1 MKDRN
6 CKRPLLVST
15 ATVAIGIAALA
26 GTPPAAAQAQE
37 GQVGAPTSPLDDAVQ
52 QQNQII
58 VTGSRIVRRDL
69 EANSPLVTVGQ
80 DEFESRSGVTV
91 EETLNDLPQ
100 FTPAGSAS
108 LQSTAGTAFTGADQA
123 PGAATLDLRGLGANR
138 SLVLLNGRR
147 AQPVNAQLVVDV
159 NTIPSAAIRN
169 VEVITGGAAAVYG
182 ADAIA
187 GVVNFILRDDF
198 EGLELN
204 GQAGISEV
212 GDAEQYQ
219 VSGLIGGNFADDR
232 GNAMV
237 GLSWSKRQAAYQRN
251 RDFYTSA
258 WNDPNTVVG
267 VGGIPQTVAV
277 VGGVNYGVN
286 PDGSLFRTNDAT
298 NPAPDAFSG
307 AYNGPLNDLVE
318 GAGFK
323 LNPSQTGQRSIGFND
338 PDSYNS
344 IPLERYSLFGS
355 AHYDITD
362 AIQFFVEGNF
372 THTDAYAQSFAGT
385 AGNIWAITVPY
396 TTANDDPRS
405 ETFGATRNNWHPV
418 SPQLAT
424 LLNSRTRAARPGE
437 PGYITPTEGNPTPVQ
452 PIVSGANDPWTM
464 SRGLNFLGRLFIETS
479 SDIYQLTGG
488 LRGEVGL
495 KDWTWEVYGS
505 HGNTSVIARQP
516 QGAVSYANLQALI
529 GGTTTGTTRSPT
541 INGPWS
547 QNWSNGATFN
557 PQTCTSGI
565 PIFNPDGSVPAPT
578 GGNVDGVVV
587 SEDCKNYATLELN
600 NVTKLEQ
607 NVVEATMQGG
617 LFENWAGEVRFAAG
631 ATYRDADFSYAPDT
645 GNSGEQLSTGVVNQ
659 IALPN
664 PTSGKINVKEVYGE
678 LLVPLLSDFPL
689 VENLELELGGRYSK
703 YSLSGSEFT
712 FKALAD
718 WRVTDWFRIRGG
730 YQKANR
736 APNIFELFAPVA
748 GALTST
754 NDPCINIA
762 GTTPDY
768 GNVAG
773 NPNLINLQVACEQLI
788 VRDGGFDY
796 VTLAEDPTAVAQN
809 PADYPD
815 RNGFDRTR
823 MSNHRSTLGY
833 NIPFPFT
840 IGLQQGNTDLASEKA
855 DTITA
860 GAVLSSPFA
869 SSLLQRATLTVDY
882 YQINLKGTIDEPTG
896 VEVYTQCLS
905 PQYNERMSS
914 APGTYT
920 GAQLLEG
927 NRFCDLI
934 NRFPFDT
941 AGVRGAVDSGTDRT
955 FDAPFINK
963 GGTKT
968 AGIDVTFNWTA
979 DFADLGLGLPGAI
992 NFNGSANFLLY
1003 FKESAFPGAPYT
1015 DLKGTAE
1022 NLAFDHKL
1030 FGTVTYLGD
1039 TFSVGLRGRYLPSI
1053 DPSPFAAAG
1062 TQGADEHTEF
1072 DLFGRYQVTDM
1083 LEARAGVDN
1092 LFDAD
1097 PEIFGATA
1105 TNAAR
1110 GSTLG
1115 VYDTI
1120 GRSYYFGLRWRL

>member
-1 MKDRN
+1 MKER
-6 CKRPLLVST
+6 KFRRPLLVST
-15 ATVAIGIAALA
+15 AAAAIGFTVVA
-26 GTPPAAAQAQE
+26 GTAPAAAQAQE
-37 GQVGAPTSPLDDAVQ
+37 GRIGAPASPLDDAVEQ
-52 QQNQII
+52 QDQII

-80 DEFESRSGVTV
+80 EQFENRSAVTV

-100 FTPAGSAS
+100 FTPAGSSALS
-108 LQSTAGTAFTGADQA
+108 SSAGTAFTGADQA

-138 SLVLLNGRR
+138 SLVLVNGRR

-159 NTIPSAAIRN
+159 NTIPSAAIRS

-219 VSGLIGGNFADDR
+219 VSGLVGGNFADDR

-237 GLSWSKRQAAYQRN
+237 GVSWSKRQAAYQRN
-251 RDFYTSA
+251 RDFYTRA

-267 VGGIPQTVAV
+267 VGGFPQTVAV

-307 AYNGPLNDLVE
+307 AYNGPLNDLAE

-344 IPLERYSLFGS
+344 IPLERYSLFGT

-372 THTDAYAQSFAGT
+372 THTDAYAQSFSGT

-396 TTANDDPRS
+396 SQANDDPDS
-405 ETFGATRNNWHPV
+405 PTFGANQSNFHPV
-418 SPQLAT
+418 SRQLAD
-424 LLNSRTRAARPGE
+424 LLNARAANVAGVPGA
-437 PGYITPTEGNPTPVQ
+437 Q
-452 PIVSGANDPWTM
+452 QPWTM

-488 LRGEVGL
+488 LRGDVGL

-505 HGNTSVIARQP
+505 HGNTSVVAQQP
-516 QGAVSYANLQALI
+516 QGAISFGNLQALI
-529 GGTTTGTTRSPT
+529 GGTTSGTTRSPT
-541 INGPWS
+541 VNGPWS

-565 PIFNPDGSVPAPT
+565 PIFNPDGSVPAPS
-578 GGNVDGVVV
+578 GNNVDGVVV
-587 SEDCKNYATLELN
+587 SEDCKSYATLELN

-607 NVVEATMQGG
+607 NVVEATLQGG
-617 LFENWAGEVRFAAG
+617 LFNNWAGEVRFAAG

-664 PTSGKINVKEVYGE
+664 PTTGKINVKEVYGE
-678 LLVPLLSDFPL
+678 LLVPLLSEFPL
-689 VENLELELGGRYSK
+689 VESLELELGGRYSE

-718 WRVTDWFRIRGG
+718 WRVTDWFRLRGG

-773 NPNLINLQVACEQLI
+773 NPNLINLQEACEQLI

-809 PADYPD
+809 PADYPN

-840 IGLQQGNTDLASEKA
+840 IGLQQGNTDLQSEKA

-860 GAVLSSPFA
+860 GAVLSSPFDA
-869 SSLLQRATLTVDY
+869 ALLQRFTLTVDY
-882 YQINLKGTIDEPTG
+882 YQINLKGTIDEPSG

-905 PQYNERMSS
+905 PQYNERMSA

-920 GAQLLEG
+920 GAELLQG
-927 NRFCDLI
+927 NRFCDLV

-968 AGIDVTFNWTA
+968 AGIDVTVNWTA
-979 DFADLGLGLPGAI
+979 DFADLGLDIPGAI
-992 NFNGSANFLLY
+992 NLNGAANFLLY
-1003 FKESAFPGAPYT
+1003 FKESAFPGADYT

-1022 NLAFDHKL
+1022 GLAFDHKL

-1039 TFSVGLRGRYLPSI
+1039 NFSVGLRGRYLPSI
-1053 DPSPFAAAG
+1053 DPSPFAATG
-1062 TQGADEHTEF
+1062 TMGADEHTEV
-1072 DLFGRYQVTDM
+1072 DLFGRVQVSDM

-1110 GSTLG
+1110 GATLG

>member
-6 CKRPLLVST
+6 CRCLLLLST
-15 ATVAIGIAALA
+15 AAAAIGTAALA
-26 GTPPAAAQAQE
+26 VAPPAAAQAQS
-37 GQVGAPTSPLDDAVQ
+37 QVGVPPPLEETLEE
-52 QQNQII
+52 QNQIV
-58 VTGSRIVRRDL
+58 VTGSRILRRDL
-69 EANSPLVTVGQ
+69 DANSPLVSVGQ
-80 DEFESRSGVTV
+80 GEFENRSGVTV
-91 EETLNDLPQ
+91 EETLNELPQ
-100 FTPAGSAS
+100 FTPGGSAALTS
-108 LQSTAGTAFTGADQA
+108 SAGTAFTGADQA

-159 NTIPSAAIRN
+159 NTIPIAAIRN

-204 GQAGISEV
+204 GQAGTAEV

-219 VSGLIGGNFADDR
+219 LSALVGGNFADGR
-232 GNAMV
+232 GNAML
-237 GLSWSKRQAAYQRN
+237 GLSWTKREAAYQRN
-251 RDFYTSA
+251 RDFYTRA
-258 WNDPNTVVG
+258 WNDPDTVI
-267 VGGIPQTVAV
+267 GGGGLPQTVAV
-277 VGGVNYGVN
+277 VNNVNWGVN
-286 PDGSLFRTNDAT
+286 PDGSLFRTNDAA
-298 NPAPDAFSG
+298 NPAAP
-307 AYNGPLNDLVE
+307 YNGPLNNLAE
-318 GAGFK
+318 GGGFK
-323 LNPSQTGQRSIGFND
+323 LNPSSTGQRSIGFND
-338 PDSYNS
+338 PDNYNS
-344 IPLERYSLFGS
+344 IPLERYSLFGA

-362 AIQFFVEGNF
+362 AITFFAEGNF
-372 THTDAYAQSFAGT
+372 THSDASAQSIPGSL
-385 AGNIWAITVPY
+385 GNIWAVAVPY
-396 TTANDDPRS
+396 TTANDDPDAP
-405 ETFGATRNNWHPV
+405 TFGSSRSNWHPV
-418 SPQLAT
+418 SRQLAD
-424 LLNSRTRAARPGE
+424 LLNSRTRPARPGDL
-437 PGYITPTEGNPTPVQ
+437 GYIAPTPENPAPVQ
-452 PIVSGANDPWTM
+452 PVVSGANDPWTL

-479 SDIYQLTGG
+479 SDIYQLTAG
-488 LRGEVGL
+488 LRGDVGF

-505 HGNTSVIARQP
+505 HGNTSVVARQP
-516 QGAVSYANLQALI
+516 QGAVSFGNIQSLI
-529 GGTTTGTTRSPT
+529 VGTTAGTSRSPSVD
-541 INGPWS
+541 GPWS

-565 PIFNPDGSVPAPT
+565 PIFNPDGSVPQPT

-587 SEDCKNYATLELN
+587 SDDCKRYATLELN

-607 NVVEATMQGG
+607 NVLEGTVQGG
-617 LFENWAGEVRFAAG
+617 LFENWAGDVRFAAG
-631 ATYRDADFSYAPDT
+631 ATYRDADFSYAPDS
-645 GNSGEQLSTGVVNQ
+645 GNSGEQLTTGVVNQ

-664 PTSGKINVKEVYGE
+664 PTTGKINVKEAYGE
-678 LLVPLLSDFPL
+678 LLIPLLSGVTL
-689 VENLELELGGRYSK
+689 VDSLELELGGRYSK

-712 FKALAD
+712 YKALAT
-718 WRVTDWFRIRGG
+718 WAVTDWLRFRGG

-748 GALTST
+748 GALAST

-762 GTTPDY
+762 GTTPEY
-768 GNVAG
+768 GNVPG

-796 VTLAEDPTAVAQN
+796 VTLAEDPTAVPQN

-833 NIPFPFT
+833 NVPFPFT
-840 IGLQQGNTDLASEKA
+840 IGLQQGNRDLDSEKA

-860 GAVLSSPFA
+860 GAVLRAPFE
-869 SSLLQRATLTVDY
+869 SGLLRRFNITVDY
-882 YQINLKGTIDEPTG
+882 YKINLKGTIDEPTG

-905 PQYNERMSS
+905 PQYNALMSS
-914 APGTYT
+914 APGTHT

-927 NRFCDLI
+927 NPFCNLI

-968 AGIDVTFNWTA
+968 AGIDVTMNWTV
-979 DFADLGLGLPGAI
+979 DFEEMGVDLPGAI
-992 NFNGSANFLLY
+992 NLNGSANFLLY
-1003 FKESAFPGAPYT
+1003 FKESSFPGAPYT

-1022 NLAFDHKL
+1022 NLAFKHKL
-1030 FGTVTYLGD
+1030 FGTITYLGD
-1039 TFSVGLRGRYLPSI
+1039 MFSVGLRGRYLPSI
-1053 DPSPFAAAG
+1053 APSPFAAAG
-1062 TQGADEHTEF
+1062 TRGADDHTEI
-1072 DLFGRYQVTDM
+1072 DLFARYRVTDT

-1097 PEIFGATA
+1097 PEIFGATP

-1110 GSTLG
+1110 GATLP

-1120 GRSYYFGLRWRL
+1120 GRSYYFGLRWRM